1 MSQVSRRALRTMGI
15 ARWLLLAA
23 VAGAAVWSWWTF
35 APSSDGAPTGPD
47 RFYCSMHPNIR
58 SPDPG
63 ICPICSMTLEPIPEG
78 GKAAVTS
85 AEPEPEP
92 RAPVMLSFERRAL
105 VGIALARA
113 VEEVVAEEAVWPAR
127 LEVPEA
133 AWAEVRSRTD
143 GYVER
148 VAPLESGSPVAAG
161 ETLAWLDAPEVAKA
175 RAELAAVRQ
184 FDPPDASAVKAAQAR
199 LKRLG
204 DRGASGWLEVKAPI
218 AGVVFERMV
227 AVGGFA
233 SPEMVLFKLADV
245 RTLRVVASA
254 PADDAQ
260 ALAALLGDPA
270 CAAAPDAPTCAAR
283 AFWRSPDGTLTPLA
297 FDRIEPSFAPATRT
311 AGLRF
316 TLANAAGAYHQ
327 GTLGA
332 VVVRRAGQKRILVPR
347 DAVIPVAQG
356 AIVVVETEPGVLTPT
371 RVDAG
376 PLFGERRAIRSGL
389 AVGARVVTRGAFLVD
404 AESRLEAA
412 IAPAAAAPAAGAPP

>member
-1 MSQVSRRALRTMGI
+1 MSQVSRRALTTMAI
-15 ARWLLLAA
+15 ARWLLLAG

-35 APSSDGAPTGPD
+35 APTADGAPKGPD

-78 GKAAVTS
+78 GKRSATGAE

-133 AWAEVRSRTD
+133 AWAEVRARTE
-143 GYVER
+143 GYIER

-184 FDPPDASAVKAAQAR
+184 FDPPDASAIKAAQAR

-233 SPEMVLFKLADV
+233 TPEMVLFKLADV

-260 ALAALLGDPA
+260 GIADLLGNPA
-270 CAAAPDAPTCAAR
+270 CAASADAPACPAR
-283 AFWRSPDGTLTPLA
+283 AF
-297 FDRIEPSFAPATRT
+297 
-311 AGLRF
+311 
-316 TLANAAGAYHQ
+316 
-327 GTLGA
+327 
-332 VVVRRAGQKRILVPR
+332 
-347 DAVIPVAQG
+347 
-356 AIVVVETEPGVLTPT
+356 
-371 RVDAG
+371 
-376 PLFGERRAIRSGL
+376 
-389 AVGARVVTRGAFLVD
+389 
-404 AESRLEAA
+404 
-412 IAPAAAAPAAGAPP
+412 